1 MRATTPSRIYVLFS
15 LPKSGAQAFAAALD
29 AGFIPSPFGKHYP
42 PSMTV
47 PNGLHVEIPVNR
59 GLATD
64 FPVGGWLHT
73 HAPVTF
79 ATVDALA
86 AMRMRY
92 VVMIRNPLDQLAAF
106 YCHVVKHLDLIAPV
120 PGHPDLIYSV
130 PMARL
135 RRDVFADEN
144 ALDVAFTHL
153 IHDGYLEACL
163 RWIADWLSFRDRR
176 RSRVVRYEDFVERPA
191 QTLLETQ
198 ALLNN
203 CIAFDDERLA
213 GALDALAAYRKDS
226 YEARADR
233 DTFYPRGW
241 TGAVGVRS
249 RYLTPEQ
256 ESEAVGIVERFVRT
270 YAHGHLVAEAYPEF
284 LSAQDRIVA

>member
-1 MRATTPSRIYVLFS
+1 

-29 AGFIPSPFGKHYP
+29 AGFIPRPFGKHYT
-42 PSMTV
+42 PSMKV
-47 PNGLHVEIPVNR
+47 PNGLHIEIPVNR
-59 GLATD
+59 GLASD
-64 FPVGGWLHT
+64 LPNGGWLHT

-86 AMRMRY
+86 AMGIRY

-106 YCHVVKHLDLIAPV
+106 YCHVVKHLGLIASV
-120 PGHPDLIYSV
+120 PGHPDLIYSH

-135 RRDVFADEN
+135 RRDVFADED

-153 IHDGYLEACL
+153 IHDGYLEACM
-163 RWIADWLSFRDRR
+163 RWIADWLFFRDGR

-191 QTLLETQ
+191 QTLVETQ

-203 CIAFDDERLA
+203 CIAFDGERLA
-213 GALDALAAYRKDS
+213 GALDALAAYRKRS

-233 DTFYPRGW
+233 DKFYPRGW
-241 TGAVGVRS
+241 TGSVGVRS

-256 ESEAVGIVERFVRT
+256 ESEAIGIVERFVRT
-270 YAHGHLVAEAYPEF
+270 YPHGSLLADVYPEF
-284 LSAQDRIVA
+284 RVVQDRLTA